1 MVPAVGRQS
10 GGDEGRL
17 PFPQGTSCHSRPAS
31 RSRLLDLLHQ
41 AIAPA
46 VLTSC
51 CDFPLQDLPETVLR
65 RGRHHTQHKR
75 AADSLLPAY
84 IRAALCCYVAR
95 SHLSPPSTKS
105 SSLNLALVA
114 ASNKTGFPDYTH
126 SPHFLSGPALFH
138 SLPLSL
144 LQTNILSLP
153 LAGTVCSCRRGTLPA
168 QLWRQQVLLSPS
180 QKMQGGN
187 KHGSLPSTNH
197 LEGTHSTVRKAG
209 QKGRASGR
217 WATAI
222 WCDGQCGDINE
233 PEMHLG
239 DN

>member
-75 AADSLLPAY
+75 AAHSLLPAY

-95 SHLSPPSTKS
+95 SHLFPPHPPSPTLLTLLSSLQATKQVFLITLTLLISSLDQLFFTASHSPSCRLTFYPSHSPAPFVRAGGERCRLSCGASRS
-105 SSLNLALVA
+105 SSLLPKKCRAGINTVLCLPQTILRAL
-114 ASNKTGFPDYTH
+114 T
-126 SPHFLSGPALFH
+126 
-138 SLPLSL
+138 
-144 LQTNILSLP
+144 
-153 LAGTVCSCRRGTLPA
+153 A
-168 QLWRQQVLLSPS
+168 Q
-180 QKMQGGN
+180 
-187 KHGSLPSTNH
+187 
-197 LEGTHSTVRKAG
+197 
-209 QKGRASGR
+209 
-217 WATAI
+217 
-222 WCDGQCGDINE
+222 
-233 PEMHLG
+233 
-239 DN
+239 